1 MSSELEKV
9 EVPAELEQFSRGEL
23 EQEELVLPMVQLTQ
37 QLSGAVTNGDVE
49 SGHYYN
55 ALTGD
60 DYGENIDLVVVHY
73 FKGRF
78 LEQDGKTFV
87 AQGATAPANW
97 PEEYAGQAFADIPD
111 AEETYREDVNNNV
124 REWGS
129 GPPIRTTFN
138 YVGFRPDE
146 PDVPIRLSLMRTSA
160 PAAKKINTLLRFEKQ
175 NWDRVIELKADEK
188 SDGKGRPY
196 HVHTI
201 RRGRPTSAD
210 EKQAAIDFALAIRQA
225 GGGQLAGD
233 DAAAERSKPKPVANE
248 ESLDI

>member
-1 MSSELEKV
+1 MSSDLEKV
-9 EVPAELEQFSRGEL
+9 ETPAELEKFSRGEL

-60 DYGENIDLVVVHY
+60 DYGDAIDFVPVHY

-78 LEQDGKTFV
+78 LEKDGSTFV
-87 AQGATAPANW
+87 AQGPVAPANW

-111 AEETYREDVNNNV
+111 AEETFRSDVNNNV

-129 GPPIRTTFN
+129 GPPIRTTYN

-196 HVHTI
+196 FVHTI
-201 RRGRPTSAD
+201 RRGRTTDAA
-210 EKQAAIDFALAIRQA
+210 EKQTAIEFAQAILAA

-233 DAAAERSKPKPVANE
+233 DAASERKPKPVENE
-248 ESLDI
+248 EALGIN